1 MTYPLFISSSRL
13 IQQKKEEKRRRKAV
27 ATLPHPRIPS
37 GRSDAV
43 VPNHLHPKN
52 VVSVLGRTAAG
63 ITVAIGNVTYG
74 ILAEDC
80 LSFCAF

>member
-1 MTYPLFISSSRL
+1 MSLFLSCLRL
-13 IQQKKEEKRRRKAV
+13 SHQKKEEKRRRKAV

-37 GRSDAV
+37 GRSHAV

-52 VVSVLGRTAAG
+52 VFAVLGRTAAR
-63 ITVAIGNVTYG
+63 ITVAIGKVTYG